1 MTVGIDLDCLT
12 AIASRISHASR
23 AGPSA
28 GVNLAGLAKLP
39 NAAVKPTAGASYADD
54 AHPCTS
60 LHPHDRTISGT
71 FRATPTLLGQRRFDD
86 ALLGMTA
93 SRRRGIATPRAG
105 KRLLMAE
112 AISEGLGR
120 QP

>member
-39 NAAVKPTAGASYADD
+39 NAAVKPTAGPSYADD

-71 FRATPTLLGQRRFDD
+71 FRATPTLLGQRRPHD
-86 ALLGMTA
+86 ALLRMTLA
-93 SRRRGIATPRAG
+93 GEGLQTPRAG

-112 AISEGLGR
+112 AICEGLGR